1 MKSKL
6 RLTFLNFSFIFDVH
20 LFCFQFYNLPPWSKY
35 CYMLTVSVGLLGIM
49 SSVDCPEDITVE
61 FARVCSFDFSLIWIL
76 IRIQNS
82 INLQRGM
89 HVTFCS
95 QIWWGGGRGDCVCL
109 YVWSSVRLNADFTDE
124 FTVPLLFSP
133 QAFQ

>member
-1 MKSKL
+1 MQ
-6 RLTFLNFSFIFDVH
+6 TA
-20 LFCFQFYNLPPWSKY
+20 
-35 CYMLTVSVGLLGIM
+35 SVGLLGIM

-76 IRIQNS
+76 IRIQNN

-95 QIWWGGGRGDCVCL
+95 WIWWGREGGLCVSVCVVFSKIKCRLHRYGGGGRGDCVCL